1 MPAKK
6 KTTMLPEATEIGR
19 VYTTQ
24 EVAELLKVTVR
35 TVQDWIKRGKLPATR
50 YGRVLRIRADDL
62 ARFGKAVGTNH
73 VNTSFPSVR
82 N

>member
-6 KTTMLPEATEIGR
+6 TTILPEATEIGR
-19 VYTTQ
+19 VYTTK

-35 TVQDWIKRGKLPATR
+35 TVQDWIKTGKLPAMR

-62 ARFGKAVGTNH
+62 AKFGKVARR
-73 VNTSFPSVR
+73 PA
-82 N
+82 

>member
-6 KTTMLPEATEIGR
+6 KTAILPEATEIGR

-24 EVAELLKVTVR
+24 EVAELLKVTPR
-35 TVQDWIKRGKLPATR
+35 TVQDWIRSGKLPAMR

-62 ARFGKAVGTNH
+62 AKFGQALGKRT
-73 VNTSFPSVR
+73 
-82 N
+82 